1 METADFEKNFFY
13 FQQNKKE
20 KYQKNRHKKTHL
32 WKKEKIS
39 YPEASQAVFPLKKEK
54 TAFKHTIY
62 YSMEKCE
69 LQGFPL
75 PFS

>member
-1 METADFEKNFFY
+1 MKRIFSIFKKIKN
-13 FQQNKKE
+13 K
-20 KYQKNRHKKTHL
+20 KYQKIGTKKLTFE
-32 WKKEKIS
+32 KKEKIS